1 MNYLFTQT
9 SIIKKRP
16 KNSPPFKALTISCL
30 QIKSRH
36 QIKRP
41 TINSTLEVQLDYD
54 KMDCNYEWLDI
65 MDTTVKLT
73 KIFSISF
80 NPSYL

>member
-41 TINSTLEVQLDYD
+41 TINSTLESKRHQ
-54 KMDCNYEWLDI
+54 EA
-65 MDTTVKLT
+65 TTVKLT